1 MLFMVPASERVPLTI
16 EKPVTQI
23 EIGQRVFDLY
33 DEYCHDRI
41 DRREFLMRASAI
53 AMISPP

>member
-1 MLFMVPASERVPLTI
+1 MLFMVPASGRVPVTI

-23 EIGQRVFDLY
+23 EIGQRVFDVC
-33 DEYCHDRI
+33 DEYCHGRI
-41 DRREFLMRASAI
+41 DRPEFLMRASAM